1 MVSNS
6 NLSNGLRG
14 HASIKTA
21 DGYPV
26 SLTSLIN
33 SYKEIEEATTGFSHG
48 IGLLN
53 TDFLFSGR
61 DDLPEEEEQ
70 YEIYKDVVTR
80 AGNRPVT
87 IRTCSLGAGE
97 LPGTETP
104 AWVQNPDLGLKG
116 LRLGLERPGIL
127 KNQLRAILRANA
139 LGHIHLLLPMVST
152 PLEIKRLKTILAGV
166 QEELDKEGIHHRPV
180 AELGIMADLP
190 SVIVN
195 TAQFCFDASF
205 FQIGES
211 LRNYT
216 MGADF
221 SPEGLMHLKHDFEP
235 MFLFQIQNLAD
246 IATGKNKTVSV
257 SARIASLPE
266 AIPILLALGVQDFVM
281 HPRDMKPVSKL
292 VENIT
297 LTKAKIIAAKAM
309 SYWSGEDVQKY
320 AYDSLTR
327 YKTV

>member
-1 MVSNS
+1 LVSNS
-6 NLSNGLRG
+6 NINNGLRG
-14 HASIKTA
+14 HASITTA

-26 SLTSLIN
+26 SLTSLI
-33 SYKEIEEATTGFSHG
+33 SSDEDIEEATAGLSHG
-48 IGLLN
+48 VGLFD

-61 DDLPEEEEQ
+61 DDLPGEEEQ
-70 YEIYKDVVTR
+70 YKIYKDVVTR
-80 AGNRPVT
+80 AGHRPVT

-104 AWVQNPDLGLKG
+104 AWVKNPDLGLKG
-116 LRLGLERPGIL
+116 LRLGLEKPDIL
-127 KNQLRAILRANA
+127 KDQLRAIIRANA

-152 PLEIKRLKTILAGV
+152 PLEIKRLKIILADI
-166 QEELDKEGIHHRPV
+166 QSELEREDIEHRPV
-180 AELGIMADLP
+180 AELGIMVDLP

-221 SPEGLMHLKHDFEP
+221 SSDGLMHLKHEFEP
-235 MFLFQIQNLAD
+235 MFLFQIQNLAE
-246 IATGKNKTVSV
+246 IATRKNKIVSV
-257 SARIASLPE
+257 SAHIAARPE

-281 HPRDMKPVSKL
+281 RPGDMEPVSKL

-320 AYDSLTR
+320 AYDCLTR